1 MKQEPRPVI
10 HLGSSLGGPISWAE
24 SLGISKA
31 GQTVLVLLMEESQIW
46 HQLAGSVGGG
56 FRKGTMASVPL
67 EVRHFSPPSIPL
79 VPFKLL
85 PHCLSSKGVSLS
97 WVCVDSLRG
106 TAWGSRSFFH

>member
-1 MKQEPRPVI
+1 MKHEPKPAI
-10 HLGSSLGGPISWAE
+10 HMEKYVGWACKLGGVD
-24 SLGISKA
+24 LLRTYKV
-31 GQTVLVLLMEESQIW
+31 GQTVVYQLMESQIW

-85 PHCLSSKGVSLS
+85 PCCWNSEGVSLS
-97 WVCVDSLRG
+97 K
-106 TAWGSRSFFH
+106 